1 MNKTTQTV
9 TFGGDPEV
17 KTYGD
22 GKTMVTF
29 SGAVARRFHKE
40 GETDT
45 DWFKYVAFGKTAE
58 FISQYF
64 KKGSKALIEGSF
76 QNNNYTKDDGT
87 KVYGFQMVID
97 SVEFFGK
104 KGDGNVSGGSGNGDA
119 PAAQPTTTASAPAEQ
134 PAAKPNPAPA
144 TESYDA
150 YDDF

>member
-134 PAAKPNPAPA
+134 SAAKPNPAPA

>member
-1 MNKTTQTV
+1 MNRTTQTV

-22 GKTMVTF
+22 GKKMVSF

-45 DWFKYVAFGKTAE
+45 DWFKYVAFGATAE
-58 FISQYF
+58 FIAKYF

-97 SVEFFGK
+97 NVEFFGK
-104 KGDGNVSGGSGNGDA
+104 KSDGNVPGGGDA
-119 PAAQPTTTASAPAEQ
+119 APASDEPAASNPAPAEQ

>member
-1 MNKTTQTV
+1 MNKTIQTV
-9 TFGGDPEV
+9 IFGGDPEI

-22 GKTMVTF
+22 GKKMATF
-29 SGAVARRFHKE
+29 SGAVARRFHKPN
-40 GETDT
+40 ETDT
-45 DWFKYVAFGKTAE
+45 DWFKYVAFGDTAE
-58 FISQYF
+58 FIEKYF

-87 KVYGFQMVID
+87 KVYGFQMVVNN
-97 SVEFFGK
+97 VEFFGK
-104 KGDGNVSGGSGNGDA
+104 KGDGNVSGGSGNDDA
-119 PAAQPTTTASAPAEQ
+119 PAEQPTTTAPAPTEQ

>member
-1 MNKTTQTV
+1 MNKTIQTV

-29 SGAVARRFHKE
+29 SGAVARRFVKE

-58 FISQYF
+58 FIAKYF
-64 KKGSKALIEGSF
+64 KKGSKALIEGAF

-97 SVEFFGK
+97 NVEFFGK
-104 KGDGNVSGGSGNGDA
+104 KSDGNVSGGGDA
-119 PAAQPTTTASAPAEQ
+119 APASNEPAASNHAPAEQ

>member
-1 MNKTTQTV
+1 MNRTTQTV
-9 TFGGDPEV
+9 IFGGDPEV

-22 GKTMVTF
+22 GKTMVAF

-87 KVYGFQMVID
+87 KVYGFQMVVD
-97 SVEFFGK
+97 NVEFFGK
-104 KGDGNVSGGSGNGDA
+104 KRDGNVSGGSGNDDA
-119 PAAQPTTTASAPAEQ
+119 PAEQPTTTASAPAER
-134 PAAKPNPAPA
+134 PAAKPNPAPV
-144 TESYDA
+144 TESYDS